1 MHATRVK
8 RTEAVSR
15 SKGMSTLVVF
25 SVQQRITHIAACET
39 DPADAVYLPKSM
51 TAQNPQE
58 LAAFLESLEDYVP
71 TVALYNMQLLL
82 RPREGVVSSHSHVLS
97 VS

>member
-1 MHATRVK
+1 
-8 RTEAVSR
+8 
-15 SKGMSTLVVF
+15 
-25 SVQQRITHIAACET
+25 
-39 DPADAVYLPKSM
+39 M
-51 TAQNPQE
+51 TAQNSQE

-82 RPREGVVSSHSHVLS
+82 RPRKGVFRSHSHVLS

>member
-1 MHATRVK
+1 LLCSFSQSNS
-8 RTEAVSR
+8 RTALRRTS
-15 SKGMSTLVVF
+15 
-25 SVQQRITHIAACET
+25 
-39 DPADAVYLPKSM
+39 DPADAAYLTKSM

-71 TVALYNMQLLL
+71 TVALCNMQLLL
-82 RPREGVVSSHSHVLS
+82 RPRKGVFRSHSHVLS

>member
-1 MHATRVK
+1 
-8 RTEAVSR
+8 
-15 SKGMSTLVVF
+15 
-25 SVQQRITHIAACET
+25 
-39 DPADAVYLPKSM
+39 M
-51 TAQNPQE
+51 TAQNSQE

-82 RPREGVVSSHSHVLS
+82 RPRKGVFRSHSYVLS

>member
-1 MHATRVK
+1 
-8 RTEAVSR
+8 
-15 SKGMSTLVVF
+15 
-25 SVQQRITHIAACET
+25 
-39 DPADAVYLPKSM
+39 M

-82 RPREGVVSSHSHVLS
+82 RPREGVSEVIVTSFLFRKRPMIECDHHKCADPG
-97 VS
+97 